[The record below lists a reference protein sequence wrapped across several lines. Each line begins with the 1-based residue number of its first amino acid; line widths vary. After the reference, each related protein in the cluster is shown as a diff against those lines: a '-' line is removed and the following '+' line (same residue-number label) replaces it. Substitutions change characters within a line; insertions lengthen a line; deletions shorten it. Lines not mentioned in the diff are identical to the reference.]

1 MRSGLN
7 LVSSQGGFIPGKNLP
22 GKGSVPA
29 LWQHPDADRESMLQA
44 LEQFQATFPH
54 FIRK

>member
-7 LVSSQGGFIPGKNLP
+7 LVSYQGGFIPEKNLP

-44 LEQFQATFPH
+44 LDQFQATFPH